1 MKKALLAD
9 GAGLLRFCAAV
20 AALGAWLFLAPSSF
34 AQTHYDLTFIGLPEG
49 SIDISQYIGL
59 DRRLKPNIPGQLL
72 RITVTPPLTQTKKV
86 YLTVNISA
94 TGSGLIQCNGQIT
107 TATTASFD
115 ISGSGRD
122 LGSAAFAGSGGIP
135 VTSSSNQPCI
145 DALADKMTSGVASL
159 PFGIYRIDA
168 VLYPE
173 GSRTPLGAGS
183 HTILIGGASTNEAV
197 VNLTSPQNGERVPA
211 TGSVVFSFDNSIAGR
226 LLVFEHSS
234 LTQSADDATRDL
246 NSPLKVLDVSVT
258 ARGSNQVNA
267 MYPGVALRDWT
278 AGRKY
283 SWLFLGSVPG
293 SPLVRRSA
301 VWSFMVMSNDPVL
314 AELVAALTSAPD
326 PIGSTYNNLINAG
339 YTLAPSGSTPFFIQ
353 EGKNKTPRPV
363 DISRVL
369 SFLKDLAQRNVQINA
384 TITQ

>member
-1 MKKALLAD
+1 
-9 GAGLLRFCAAV
+9 
-20 AALGAWLFLAPSSF
+20 
-34 AQTHYDLTFIGLPEG
+34 
-49 SIDISQYIGL
+49 
-59 DRRLKPNIPGQLL
+59 
-72 RITVTPPLTQTKKV
+72 
-86 YLTVNISA
+86 
-94 TGSGLIQCNGQIT
+94 
-107 TATTASFD
+107 
-115 ISGSGRD
+115 
-122 LGSAAFAGSGGIP
+122 
-135 VTSSSNQPCI
+135 
-145 DALADKMTSGVASL
+145 MTSGVASL

-234 LTQSADDATRDL
+234 LSQSADDATRDL

-326 PIGSTYNNLINAG
+326 PIGSTYNNLVNAG